1 MIIFDIDT
9 ACVALEGIIGS
20 RRLAC
25 PLARSRDQGKSGAS
39 PGSPAAFAT
48 GSKTTE
54 TAVDQDSTGIGESD
68 SKAPSLAVTPRSSQK

>member
-9 ACVALEGIIGS
+9 ACVALGGN
-20 RRLAC
+20 RQPPPRL
-25 PLARSRDQGKSGAS
+25 PVHSRDPGWPGAS

-68 SKAPSLAVTPRSSQK
+68 SKAPSLAVAPRSSQK